1 MPCRI
6 MPKSEAVIS
15 LKAATYSF
23 FVVIDQ
29 GGYGERALNHVA
41 LTFFFSGI
49 DGPKFFFFTFFL
61 TKMMIHLSRKEGKKT
76 KNCRKK

>member
-29 GGYGERALNHVA
+29 GGYGERALNHVE
-41 LTFFFSGI
+41 LTLFFSGI
-49 DGPKFFFFTFFL
+49 DGPTFFSSL
-61 TKMMIHLSRKEGKKT
+61 FF
-76 KNCRKK
+76 